1 MSAAKTGNTATPLV
15 LVVLAAGTAA
25 YAYVVDRGR
34 VPDADR
40 DARRT
45 DVFPSFRVDDVR
57 RIELIHGAEKL
68 VLDRQATAAGP
79 GSAASKTW
87 VSSGGGWA
95 MTSPRRD
102 ATDPAAVDVLLREL
116 EMATRVRNVR
126 DGDARGLDSPRVRG
140 TVAVGSVEYRFA
152 LGGDAKVPDGAA
164 YMHIDGEGTFVVG
177 RSLKVQ
183 LLRGADAYRDRTLVP
198 YGASEVARL
207 EMRAPAGG
215 VVALERR
222 GTTFRVGG
230 GTGLRASRA
239 GVDHLFEALA
249 DARAETFLDDAAADR
264 AVGPQAE
271 ALVLVPRDPAR
282 PRISL
287 LVGGAC
293 PSADPTLQED
303 VVVVRLEPSRA
314 SACATKGLIDSLGV
328 TVESLVDRSP
338 FAAHADEVEELRI
351 EPVDSGGPHVDIARR
366 GNGWHERAP
375 SERDLDPDEV
385 DSANGLAA
393 SLAGA
398 RALDARPAAAGER
411 FKAQARTTIVRT
423 GGATTE
429 VIEIAAP
436 DVDGVALAR
445 RVEDGAILRLPR
457 EVARRFEPHPIAVE
471 GGAVWRTPFD
481 PGAVVAIDDSCG
493 RFPQRLQLDDGAWT
507 TRGFAADNLSAA
519 SLADAFARARADAW
533 VAEVDD
539 GTYGFGRAGSCTVTL
554 TLGPATDG
562 GTERRVGLVFGDQAE
577 GGFYAR
583 TVDGHGVFLAPLS
596 LREVASH
603 PAIDRSRFRLN
614 LSSLARVVIERK
626 GTRLVLARPH
636 GADRL
641 VPLVAD
647 RDKGQSSEDDP
658 GGDLDAALAGLY
670 AESAVH
676 AGSPEVDEG
685 MDRPTLSIEATARG
699 DAGVPVVTRISIGA
713 PTRSGTSDAYFARI
727 AGVDATFAVPRA
739 AVTAIL
745 DAL

>member
-1 MSAAKTGNTATPLV
+1 MKTGNAATPLV

-25 YAYVVDRGR
+25 YAYVVDRGH
-34 VPDADR
+34 VSDADR
-40 DARRT
+40 GARRT

-57 RIELIHGAEKL
+57 RIELVHGAEKL
-68 VLDRQATAAGP
+68 VLDRQGAVAAP
-79 GSAASKTW
+79 GSAASRTW

-116 EMATRVRNVR
+116 EMATRVRDVQES
-126 DGDARGLDSPRVRG
+126 DARGLDSPRVRG

-152 LGGDAKVPDGAA
+152 LGADAAIPDGSA

-207 EMRAPAGG
+207 EMRAPTGG

-222 GTTFRVGG
+222 GTAFRVGG
-230 GTGLRASRA
+230 GPGLRASRA
-239 GVDHLFEALA
+239 EVDHLFEALA

-264 AVGPQAE
+264 AVGPQAQ
-271 ALVLVPRDPAR
+271 ALVLIPRDTAR
-282 PRISL
+282 PRLSL

-328 TVESLVDRSP
+328 TAESLVDRSP
-338 FAAHADEVEELRI
+338 LVAHADEIEELRI
-351 EPVDSGGPHVDIARR
+351 DPVDSAGPRVELARR
-366 GNGWHERAP
+366 GSGWHERAP
-375 SERDLDPDEV
+375 TDRDLAADEV

-398 RALDARPAAAGER
+398 RALDARAPATGER
-411 FKAQARTTIVRT
+411 LKARARTTIIRT
-423 GGATTE
+423 GGAAAE

-445 RVEDGAILRLPR
+445 RVDDGAILRLPR

-471 GGAVWRTPFD
+471 GRLVWRTPFD
-481 PGAVVAIDDSCG
+481 PAAVVAIDDSCG
-493 RFPQRLQLDDGAWT
+493 RFPQRIQLDDGSWT
-507 TRGFAADNLSAA
+507 TRGYAVDNVSAA
-519 SLADAFARARADAW
+519 SLAESFARAKPDAW
-533 VAEVDD
+533 VAETDD
-539 GTYGFGRAGSCTVTL
+539 GTYGFGRVGSCTVTL

-562 GTERRVGLVFGDQAE
+562 GAERRVGLVFGDQAE
-577 GGFYAR
+577 GGLYAR
-583 TVDGHGVFLAPLS
+583 TVDGQGVFLAPLA
-596 LREVASH
+596 LREIASH

-614 LSSLARVVIERK
+614 PASLARVVLERK
-626 GTRLVLARPH
+626 GTRLVLSRPH
-636 GADRL
+636 GSERL
-641 VPLVAD
+641 VPLVAE
-647 RDKGQSSEDDP
+647 RDKEQSTEDDP
-658 GGDLDAALAGLY
+658 GAGLDAALAGLY
-670 AESAVH
+670 AECALHV
-676 AGSPEVDEG
+676 GSSEADEG
-685 MDRPTLSIEATARG
+685 MDRPTLSIEATSHG

-713 PTRSGTSDAYFARI
+713 PTRNGATDAYFARV
-727 AGVDATFAVPRA
+727 AGVDATFAVPRG

-745 DAL
+745 DAM